1 MIHNILKGENMIDGF
16 SVLLPTYNMLPYLQ
30 LCLES
35 LHKHSKL
42 DNQICIL
49 VDGSTDGTIEWLL
62 ENGYEFQQ
70 RSHRGAFSGWNECA
84 KKAEKDYFFIAEDD
98 FFFCPSW
105 DLRLAE
111 WLEELSSE
119 YIIGA
124 NIIEPIHA
132 SYIYY
137 DCGSTPEDF
146 DEQKLLEFV
155 KAQGE
160 HSLKA
165 QVFSLFPVSKDDWLA
180 VGGYDEIYDP
190 VAMGTRDLQMKL
202 HKLKSRKW
210 VIANDVMIYHFKP
223 QGPGRVMPYKADQS
237 RAEVN
242 VKYFERK
249 WGLSVEESERYLK
262 G

>member
-1 MIHNILKGENMIDGF
+1 MIDGF
-16 SVLLPTYNMLPYLQ
+16 SVLLPTYQMLPYLK

-49 VDGSTDGTIEWLL
+49 VDDETDNTTIQWLFDHD
-62 ENGYEFQQ
+62 YEFQV
-70 RSHRGAFSGWNECA
+70 RRHRGAFSGWNECA
-84 KKAEKDYFFIAEDD
+84 KRATKEYFFIAEDD

-119 YIIGA
+119 HIIGG
-124 NIIEPIHA
+124 NIIEPMPA
-132 SYIYY
+132 SYIHY

-146 DEQKLLEFV
+146 NEEKLLEFLRA
-155 KAQGE
+155 KAE
-160 HSLKA
+160 HSLKP
-165 QVFSLFPVSKDDWLA
+165 QVFSMFAVSRADWLA
-180 VGGYDEIYDP
+180 VGGYDEAYDP

-202 HKLKSRKW
+202 HKLKPRKW
-210 VIANDVMIYHFKP
+210 VIANDVIIYHFKP
-223 QGPGRVMPYKADQS
+223 QGRIMPYKADQS
-237 RAEVN
+237 RAEAN
-242 VKYFERK
+242 VKYFEQK
-249 WGLSVEESERYLK
+249 WGLSVEESEKYLR